1 MKGDGNMK
9 YSGSVQERLKQAY
22 MINLKDSERLVSI
35 AQKSND
41 PDLLR
46 RAKEDRQKW
55 TDKLQRMTDP
65 E

>member
-9 YSGSVQERLKQAY
+9 YSGSIQERLKQAY

-41 PDLLR
+41 PDLLK
-46 RAKEDRQKW
+46 RAQADWQIW
-55 TDKLQRMTDP
+55 HDKLQAFSSI
-65 E
+65 